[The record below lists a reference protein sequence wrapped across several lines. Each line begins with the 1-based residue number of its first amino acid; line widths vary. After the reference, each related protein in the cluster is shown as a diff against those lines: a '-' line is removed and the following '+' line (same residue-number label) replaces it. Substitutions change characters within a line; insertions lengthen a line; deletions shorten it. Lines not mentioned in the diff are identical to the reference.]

1 MNHFKQQ
8 VLTLGLIFISF
19 WARTPSN
26 IIIVQNQVPLRLDQR
41 VGIFV
46 LGKCKSYFRLVF
58 IWIGNKKVA
67 PATELPVF
75 EGLEVGST
83 FFEKKTGKNEH
94 L

>member
-1 MNHFKQQ
+1 MSLFLQ
-8 VLTLGLIFISF
+8 VF
-19 WARTPSN
+19 WRRTPSN
-26 IIIVQNQVPLRLDQR
+26 IIRVQNQVPLRLDQR

-83 FFEKKTGKNEH
+83 FFEKKNWQKRALMILIRPLTET
-94 L
+94 